1 MMSQTHALEADHQER
16 QFQRR
21 TPLEQ
26 RCLSRLRVLRSVQPF
41 ALLMLSLTKGVGSL
55 IAQDDFVGAKACEP
69 CHSDHFKTQSQSNHA
84 KTLHRAAEL
93 AEFGRLAD
101 GKGVQL
107 GDSPFSRSSFRNGE
121 SEYFVDTWVGDNR
134 KTIPIQWVFGANVQG
149 VTFVSRLPDEQFLE
163 HRMSYYTKRNGFD
176 ITVGHNRRPVRSL
189 DEAIGRLIPTEEVT
203 RCFSCHA
210 TQVTKASAGPDLS
223 TLVPG
228 VTCERCHGPGAK
240 HIAAIKSGS
249 GKVAI
254 RNPGKLS
261 GNELVWMCGECHRN
275 EPPAGT
281 SRSDPT
287 VTRFQAVGL
296 QLSGCF
302 QESNGAI
309 TCTTCHNPHQDIR

>member
-1 MMSQTHALEADHQER
+1 
-16 QFQRR
+16 
-21 TPLEQ
+21 
-26 RCLSRLRVLRSVQPF
+26 
-41 ALLMLSLTKGVGSL
+41 
-55 IAQDDFVGAKACEP
+55 
-69 CHSDHFKTQSQSNHA
+69 
-84 KTLHRAAEL
+84 
-93 AEFGRLAD
+93 
-101 GKGVQL
+101 
-107 GDSPFSRSSFRNGE
+107 
-121 SEYFVDTWVGDNR
+121 
-134 KTIPIQWVFGANVQG
+134 
-149 VTFVSRLPDEQFLE
+149 
-163 HRMSYYTKRNGFD
+163 MSYYTKREGFD

-210 TQVTKASAGPDLS
+210 TRVTKAFAGPDLT

-228 VTCERCHGPGAK
+228 VTCERCHGPGAE
-240 HIAAIKSGS
+240 HIAAMKSGS

-281 SRSDPT
+281 SFSDPT

-309 TCTTCHNPHQDIR
+309 TCTTCHNPHQDIRHDDASFNARCISCHKQKACPVNASSGCVGCHMPKVSPAPNLTFSDHWIHVPKMPPAN